1 MIWFGALD
9 FLLHFKLINVH
20 QLKVLCALH
29 KMIVDI
35 LAKVDQSRTRLE
47 PEGGG
52 GSNRYGAS
60 FNSIR
65 TTQCSSVSH

>member
-9 FLLHFKLINVH
+9 FSLHFKLINVH

-47 PEGGG
+47 HERGG
-52 GSNRYGAS
+52 GS
-60 FNSIR
+60 
-65 TTQCSSVSH
+65 T